1 MAARSP
7 AEEAWALLWQIM
19 QSNKPRMLELARQL
33 DFSPVQLHSLRM
45 LEPGRETP
53 MRALAQQLFCDP
65 SNVTGIVDRL
75 EARGL
80 IERRESDRDRR
91 MKIIC
96 LTEEGE
102 RVRARIV
109 REMSA
114 PPPEIAGLP
123 VDQQRALRD
132 ALRAAVE
139 RLEAAPARDAAL
151 APAPGT

>member
-1 MAARSP
+1 
-7 AEEAWALLWQIM
+7 
-19 QSNKPRMLELARQL
+19 
-33 DFSPVQLHSLRM
+33 VQLHSLRM

-91 MKIIC
+91 MKIIW
-96 LTEEGE
+96 LTPEGE
-102 RVRARIV
+102 RTRERIV
-109 REMSA
+109 RDMSA

-123 VDQQRALRD
+123 IVHQRALRD
-132 ALRAAVE
+132 ALREAVGRPE
-139 RLEAAPARDAAL
+139 PLPEPGSAPPAPAGVVSDA
-151 APAPGT
+151 